1 MSTKSQSYAAA
12 VNEWEEILTA
22 LERNMEDLPQLE
34 IPRDRLQT
42 FVNQIRAFAADQAV
56 HTAERQ
62 QATKRVDFLLV
73 QGRKLATV
81 IRTAVREHYGNRSEK
96 LAEFGLQPFRG
107 RPRRTTDENPL
118 PQPE

>member
-1 MSTKSQSYAAA
+1 MSKSQSYAAS
-12 VNEWEEILTA
+12 VNEWEEWLAA
-22 LERNMEDLPQLE
+22 LERNIKDLPQLE
-34 IPRDRLQT
+34 VPRDRLQT
-42 FVNQIRAFAADQAV
+42 IVNQIRAFAADQVV

-73 QGRKLATV
+73 QGRKLVTV
-81 IRTAVREHYGNRSEK
+81 IRTAVREHYGNRNEK

-107 RPRRTTDENPL
+107 RPSRTTEDNPL

>member
-1 MSTKSQSYAAA
+1 MFKSQSYAAS
-12 VNEWEEILTA
+12 VNEWEEWLAA
-22 LERNMEDLPQLE
+22 LERNIDELPQLE

-42 FVNQIRAFAADQAV
+42 IVNQIRTFATEQAA

-62 QATKRVDFLLV
+62 QATKRVEFLLV

-107 RPRRTTDENPL
+107 RPRRTTEETPL